1 MVSLQDEINQLISSL
16 GSNSSSVHD
25 IKKVYQID
33 ADRLQTC
40 YRQMM
45 EKYTGLCNAMKVE
58 IDLNSAKFIDGI

>member
-1 MVSLQDEINQLISSL
+1 MLSLQEEINQLISSL

-25 IKKVYQID
+25 IKKAYQID

-45 EKYTGLCNAMKVE
+45 EKYTGLCDAMKIQV
-58 IDLNSAKFIDGI
+58 DLNGVKFIDGI